1 MIKIG
6 AHLSITKGFY
16 KTAQTALSIDSN
28 TFQYFPRNPR
38 GGGIKALDLEDVK
51 KFKEFIEENNFA
63 PILCH
68 APYTYNLCSATED
81 TRNFARMALR
91 QDLER
96 LELLPVHLYNFH
108 PGSHVGLGIEKGI
121 ENIVEI
127 LNEVVTEEITSTI
140 LLETMSGKGSE
151 VGSKFEEL
159 KSIIDGVKFGEK
171 IGVCMDTCH
180 IFSAGYDIVNDLD
193 GVIDEFDKIVGLDR
207 LKAIHLNDSMMPFG
221 KNKDRHAE
229 IGKGEIG
236 LETLIRFIT
245 HPKLKDLP
253 FFLETPLE
261 DDEHREEIKMIKG
274 LIGAK

>member
-1 MIKIG
+1 MINIG

-28 TFQYFPRNPR
+28 TFQYFSRNPR
-38 GGGIKALDLEDVK
+38 GGAIKELNLEDVA

-68 APYTYNLCSATED
+68 APYTYNLCSASED
-81 TRNFARMALR
+81 TRDFARTALR

-121 ENIVEI
+121 EYIVEI
-127 LNEVVTEEITSTI
+127 LNEVVTEEISSTL
-140 LLETMSGKGSE
+140 LLETMSGKGTE

-159 KSIIDGVKFGEK
+159 KSIIDGVKYSEK

-180 IFSAGYDIVNDLD
+180 IFSAGYDIVNNLD
-193 GVIDEFDKIVGLDR
+193 AVIDEFDRIVGLDK

-236 LETLIRFIT
+236 LETLIKVIT

-261 DDEHREEIKMIKG
+261 DEGHMEEIKMIKN
-274 LIGAK
+274 LIS